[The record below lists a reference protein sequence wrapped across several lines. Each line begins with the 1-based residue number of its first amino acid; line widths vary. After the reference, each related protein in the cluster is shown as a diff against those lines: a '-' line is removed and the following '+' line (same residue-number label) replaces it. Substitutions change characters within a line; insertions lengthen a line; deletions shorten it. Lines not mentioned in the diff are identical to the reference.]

1 MATIQF
7 ELALQGVRRNQVLS
21 GAWRTCQRV
30 GLHVAQGL
38 VTLPRGPCAPGL
50 RCVQGICVALGVPA
64 GPFLDSACP
73 PTPSPQ
79 LAASPTRVSSSL
91 MWFPSL
97 SVVNAPPQASGW
109 EQGPLG

>member
-7 ELALQGVRRNQVLS
+7 ELALQGVRRNQVVS
-21 GAWRTCQRV
+21 GTRRTCQRV
-30 GLHVAQGL
+30 GLHMAQGL
-38 VTLPRGPCAPGL
+38 VTLPRGPCAPRL
-50 RCVQGICVALGVPA
+50 CSICVGLGVPA
-64 GPFLDSACP
+64 GPFLESACP

-91 MWFPSL
+91 TCFPSL
-97 SVVNAPPQASGW
+97 SAVNAPLQASGW